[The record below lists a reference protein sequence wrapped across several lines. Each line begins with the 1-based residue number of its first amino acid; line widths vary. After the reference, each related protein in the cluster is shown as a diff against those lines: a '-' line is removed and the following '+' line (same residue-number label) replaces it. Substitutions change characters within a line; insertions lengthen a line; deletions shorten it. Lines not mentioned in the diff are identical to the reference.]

1 MYYVCMI
8 YGIWSKQFLSDKI
21 RYLKSDMSKLPKGYK
36 IYRNRICH
44 ARVLIDN
51 GYRQFSERSEQGQ
64 KSRFKPL
71 QTSDFYYCNLKL
83 SDYGNMNRYPY
94 AGYNMRSKNEILFAT
109 VLDKIGLAYKYE
121 PVLRLGDREICPDF
135 AVRVPERGGCLYF
148 EVVGMLDDKNY
159 RRKFHEKFD
168 TYIDAGFVPGE
179 DVVFVYF
186 GSNWT
191 PDEETLIQIIVS
203 AVEKR

>member
-83 SDYGNMNRYPY
+83 SDYGNMNR
-94 AGYNMRSKNEILFAT
+94 
-109 VLDKIGLAYKYE
+109 
-121 PVLRLGDREICPDF
+121 
-135 AVRVPERGGCLYF
+135 
-148 EVVGMLDDKNY
+148 
-159 RRKFHEKFD
+159 RKFHEKFD
-168 TYIDAGFVPGE
+168 TYIDAGLVPGE

-186 GSNWT
+186 GSNRT
-191 PDEETLIQIIVS
+191 PDE
-203 AVEKR
+203 